1 MSQAQS
7 QRMSSGSAPGAGDP
21 SLGQLFGDLARDV
34 QSLFKQELALAKTE
48 TTQSAKRAVMTSP
61 RSSSGR
67 WCSTPV

>member
-48 TTQSAKRAVMTSP
+48 TIRMKKTLEWQGLP
-61 RSSSGR
+61 RNR
-67 WCSTPV
+67 QTLQYAQR